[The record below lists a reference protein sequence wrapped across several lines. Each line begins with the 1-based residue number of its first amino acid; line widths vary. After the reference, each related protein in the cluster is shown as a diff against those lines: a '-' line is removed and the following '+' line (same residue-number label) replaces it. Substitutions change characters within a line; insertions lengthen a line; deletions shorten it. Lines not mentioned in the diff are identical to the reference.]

1 MSLRTR
7 LFTVLFVIL
16 TGAAIIIWYGIK
28 PSYEDAILEERLTL
42 ITEYQQQRIR
52 EAEIQLFFWLKITTE
67 LRETAASSQLL
78 QSEFDSFGRL
88 FSDLLY
94 LRYTRNTSST
104 EISTSS
110 FAIPSDLT
118 EQDLQEHLFL
128 VHDEPRLYAG
138 WNTSRSRFHIYME
151 WEHGSEQILTIFDAS
166 KINQIMLQN
175 VLRGNAFSVIWLPD
189 STVIGRNLTSNFF
202 PIDSPS
208 TSYYTQELPSAK
220 YLTVATP
227 FSTLPLK
234 HTIYVDQS
242 FLQRQVSQLFSQ
254 SLIMLIITFLALAA
268 AGHLLISRVQR
279 PINMFLDDV
288 GPFANYDFNTPFRA
302 IDLPELSGIA
312 SKMEDIRM
320 RLLHYKKINVEKIIL
335 HDHRS
340 RLLMNHA
347 IELVGQFNEKGEF
360 TFLNVQL
367 RELVKSMGIS
377 DEIITLDGFLNHHQL
392 HILDKRQEIVTHD
405 HLIITSQSLTLEID
419 LPDEKTGFYKL
430 LINDI
435 TDQDEIRH
443 GGMIILID
451 QTKDKEVERMRS
463 DMLGLIIHE
472 LQNPVNAGL
481 GLTTYLLDEKQ
492 IDEKERTEI
501 LSMINLSME
510 NIMHLI
516 DRFLKISRLESVN
529 TRIDRIPINFNK
541 MIKPVVDSFKTQLE
555 DKDLKVVINSEP
567 LPYISGS
574 PELLEDVVRNLL
586 SNAIK
591 YGETKRI
598 IYLASWST
606 QNHIHFSITD
616 HGYGIPEEHMEK
628 VFQKFY
634 RINSYSKERGTG
646 LGLAYVKEIINK
658 HNGTIKIESNPEIG
672 TRFTISLPID
682 ESDIDFVK
690 I

>member
-67 LRETAASSQLL
+67 LRETAASPQLI
-78 QSEFDSFGRL
+78 QNEFESFGRL

-94 LRYTRNTSST
+94 LRYTRENNTT
-104 EISTSS
+104 EIAAVSWNGDLEDSYEE
-110 FAIPSDLT
+110 ISD
-118 EQDLQEHLFL
+118 HLFL
-128 VHDEPRLYAG
+128 VHDNPKLYAG
-138 WNTSRSRFHIYME
+138 WNESRSRFHIYME
-151 WEHGSEQILTIFDAS
+151 WEDSSENILTIFDAS

-189 STVIGRNLTSNFF
+189 STVIGRKLVSEFY
-202 PIDSPS
+202 PIESPS
-208 TSYYTQELPSAK
+208 TSYYTQQLPLAK

-312 SKMEDIRM
+312 SKMEDIRL

-367 RELVKSMGIS
+367 KELLKSMGIT
-377 DEIITLDGFLNHHQL
+377 DETITLDEFLSHHQL
-392 HILDKRQEIVTHD
+392 QIRDRRQEIVTHD
-405 HLIITSQSLTLEID
+405 HLIITSQSLTLEVE

-435 TDQDEIRH
+435 TDQDETRH

-451 QTKDKEVERMRS
+451 QTRDKEVERMRS
-463 DMLGLIIHE
+463 DMLSLIIHE

-481 GLTTYLLDEKQ
+481 GLTTYLLDEKD
-492 IDEKERTEI
+492 IDAKERTEI
-501 LSMINLSME
+501 LTMINVSME

-529 TRIDRIPINFNK
+529 TRIDRIPLNFSK
-541 MIKPVVDSFKTQLE
+541 MIKPIVDSFKTQLSE
-555 DKDLKVVINSEP
+555 KDLKVVLNTESVP
-567 LPYISGS
+567 LISGS

-591 YGETKRI
+591 YGDAKRI
-598 IYLASWST
+598 IYLALWST
-606 QNHIHFSITD
+606 QDYIHFSVTD
-616 HGYGIPEEHMEK
+616 HGYGISDEHIEK
-628 VFQKFY
+628 IFQKFY
-634 RINSYSKERGTG
+634 RINTYSKERGTG
-646 LGLAYVKEIINK
+646 LGLAYVKEIVNK
-658 HNGTIKIESNPEIG
+658 HDGKIKVESHPEIG
-672 TRFTISLPID
+672 TRFTVSLPID
-682 ESDIDFVK
+682 ESDAHLLK